1 MTSKD
6 YCKFLLIHFILLDTT
21 NARYLWKR
29 LPKKLKED
37 DKLLTHLWAIGKELS
52 KKNYPQAM
60 TLIDTPTKQAE
71 VDALLKVL
79 ARVLREIHLLRNIQK
94 AYSSIEL
101 NKLKQILG
109 YKNDSD
115 VQKLLQEKQWIV
127 QDGHVHPTR

>member
-1 MTSKD
+1 
-6 YCKFLLIHFILLDTT
+6 
-21 NARYLWKR
+21 
-29 LPKKLKED
+29 
-37 DKLLTHLWAIGKELS
+37 
-52 KKNYPQAM
+52 M